1 MILFEM
7 PAGGSSGFDLG
18 QLCVGAVATQEC
30 FESMVVLS
38 ATLLLDQLAAWS
50 PSVGVLIFHP
60 ADSREHIEF
69 RRAQRRV
76 QVWARGRCVEETT
89 EAELRASALRACEEL
104 FERYVV
110 NLDVTDAGRQDLE
123 AALTDAR
130 RGDFRVPRV

>member
-1 MILFEM
+1 MIRFEM

-18 QLCVGAVATQEC
+18 QLCVGGVETQEC

-50 PSVGVLIFHP
+50 SSVPVLIFHP

-69 RRAQRRV
+69 RRAGWRV

-89 EAELRASALRACEEL
+89 EAELRASALRASSEL
-104 FERYVV
+104 FESYAVK
-110 NLDVTDAGRQDLE
+110 LDVNDAGRQDLE
-123 AALTDAR
+123 AALADAR
-130 RGDFRVPRV
+130 RRTARERD